1 VAFRYTVV
9 CDSLGYVGYDV
20 LEEPETV
27 LQAIK
32 DAGYDGADLPCR
44 PGGMDAKRLR
54 RLADA
59 YGLDVPELLGA
70 WAYHHAKEARSLA
83 SADAEERKRGIEY
96 SKKGIDLC
104 VEMGARFFEICA
116 AQAMVPQVPFPRLP
130 IKEMRRLFFDAT
142 KEVCQYAAERGITI
156 LFEPLNKYE
165 AYPGLL
171 TTIAEALSLIQALDM
186 PNLGLQPDISHMYV
200 GESSV
205 PEALRLG
212 GKYVRHMHVNE
223 TNRRP
228 LGTGHADY
236 KAIVRVLRD
245 IGFDGYCAIY
255 LPLMTQELVQLGGR
269 GYGQGGA
276 RSEEAL
282 RLRPPLQPILEHSIN
297 YMQQM
302 ERLVDMERSLHEVGL
317 PYC

>member
-1 VAFRYTVV
+1 MAFRYTVV

-20 LEEPETV
+20 LEEPEIV
-27 LQAIK
+27 LRAIK

-44 PGGMDAKRLR
+44 PGGMDTKRLR
-54 RLADA
+54 AMLECFD
-59 YGLDVPELLGA
+59 LEVPELLGA

-83 SADAEERKRGIEY
+83 SADEEERKRGIQY
-96 SKKGIDLC
+96 SKQGIDLC

-130 IKEMRRLFFDAT
+130 IKHLRTLFLDAT
-142 KEVCQYAAERGITI
+142 REVCLYAAERDIAV
-156 LFEPLNKYE
+156 LFEPLNRYE

-171 TTIAEALSLIQALDM
+171 TTIEEALALIKALGM
-186 PNLGLQPDISHMYV
+186 PNLGLQPDIYHMYV
-200 GESSV
+200 SESSV
-205 PEALRLG
+205 PDALRLG
-212 GKYVRHMHVNE
+212 GKHVRHMHVNE

-236 KAIVRVLRD
+236 KAIVRVLRE

-255 LPLMTQELVQLGGR
+255 LPLVSQELAQLAGR
-269 GYGQGGA
+269 GYGQSG
-276 RSEEAL
+276 EASAEQL
-282 RLRPPLQPILEHSIN
+282 RLRLPLQPILEHSIH
-297 YMQQM
+297 YMKEM
-302 ERLVDMERSLHEVGL
+302 EHLVDMQRSAYEVGD